1 MTPGRNGARYLGHGL
16 PYTGIEDLKGT
27 LITIEGTDGV
37 GRTTQVALLKEWLE
51 VQGYGVIETGWTR
64 SELMSET
71 IGAAKAGHNLDRLTF
86 SLLYATDFA
95 DRLEK
100 IILPALRSGFVVLA
114 DRYVFTAF
122 ARSIVR
128 GADPD
133 WIRNVFG
140 FALVP
145 DLTLYLK
152 IDADTLVPRILR
164 TRGIDYWEAG
174 MDMHLGT
181 DLYESFRKYQWRL
194 IREYNRMAR
203 DLDFITVDATLGIE
217 EIQARI
223 RRPVQALLDSR
234 RVRALSTSLDRLRPL
249 LFEAEEDDAA
259 GPEAPS
265 ASGALQGPAD
275 LPGSGEAPARAARAP
290 GQD

>member
-1 MTPGRNGARYLGHGL
+1 
-16 PYTGIEDLKGT
+16 
-27 LITIEGTDGV
+27 
-37 GRTTQVALLKEWLE
+37 
-51 VQGYGVIETGWTR
+51 
-64 SELMSET
+64 
-71 IGAAKAGHNLDRLTF
+71 
-86 SLLYATDFA
+86 
-95 DRLEK
+95 
-100 IILPALRSGFVVLA
+100 VLA

-140 FALVP
+140 CALVP

-265 ASGALQGPAD
+265 SAGGLQVPAD
-275 LPGSGEAPARAARAP
+275 LGPGEAPARAARAP

>member
-1 MTPGRNGARYLGHGL
+1 VSPRKTFFGHGL
-16 PYTGIEDLKGT
+16 PYARIDDLKGA
-27 LITIEGTDGV
+27 LITLEGTDGV
-37 GRTTQVALLKEWLE
+37 GRTTQMSSLKQWLE

-71 IGAAKAGHNLDRLTF
+71 IMAAKAGHSLNNLTF

-100 IILPALRSGFVVLA
+100 IVIPALRSGFVVLA

-128 GADPD
+128 GAAPA

-140 FALVP
+140 FAVNP

-152 IDADTLVPRILR
+152 LDVDALLPRLLESRRIDF
-164 TRGIDYWEAG
+164 WEAG

-181 DLYESFRKYQWRL
+181 DVYESCRRYQWRL

-203 DLDFITVDATLGIE
+203 QYGFVSIDASLSPDE
-217 EIQARI
+217 VQARI
-223 RRPVQALLDSR
+223 RRRVQMLLEERRMQTLTENMAALK
-234 RVRALSTSLDRLRPL
+234 PL
-249 LFEAEEDDAA
+249 LFEEVAAETEAA
-259 GPEAPS
+259 QRRERVAR
-265 ASGALQGPAD
+265 L
-275 LPGSGEAPARAARAP
+275 EARARQIEQRLDA
-290 GQD
+290 

>member
-1 MTPGRNGARYLGHGL
+1 MPPRKRFFGHGL
-16 PYTGIEDLKGT
+16 PYTDVRDLTGA

-37 GRTTQVALLKEWLE
+37 GRSTQVASLKHWLE

-71 IGAAKAGHNLDRLTF
+71 ILAAKAGHSLNRLTF
-86 SLLYATDFA
+86 SLMYATDFA

-100 IILPALRSGFVVLA
+100 IVIPALRSGFVVIA

-122 ARSIVR
+122 ARSVVR
-128 GADPD
+128 GADPQ

-145 DLTLYLK
+145 DMTLYLQ
-152 IDADTLVPRILR
+152 IDADALLPRILASR
-164 TRGIDYWEAG
+164 KIDFWEAG

-181 DLYESFRKYQWRL
+181 DLYESAHKYQWRL

-203 DLDFITVDATLGIE
+203 QYGFHSIDATLTPE
-217 EIQARI
+217 EIQVRI
-223 RRPVQALLDSR
+223 RRKVQTFLEER
-234 RVRALSTSLDRLRPL
+234 RLQTLTENLVQLKPL
-249 LFEAEEDDAA
+249 LFEDEPPVSDESRIAGTARPAPAA
-259 GPEAPS
+259 GAEPPAP
-265 ASGALQGPAD
+265 LVDPQRTRTTGPAD
-275 LPGSGEAPARAARAP
+275 S
-290 GQD
+290 

>member
-1 MTPGRNGARYLGHGL
+1 MTPAKAAMRKRFFGQGL
-16 PYTGIEDLKGT
+16 PYTDVAGLEGA

-37 GRTTQVALLKEWLE
+37 GRSTQVASLKHWLE
-51 VQGYGVIETGWTR
+51 VQGYGVIDTGWTR

-71 IGAAKAGHNLDRLTF
+71 ILAAKAGHSLNRLTF
-86 SLLYATDFA
+86 SLMYATDFA

-100 IILPALRSGFVVLA
+100 IVIPALRSGFVVLA

-122 ARSIVR
+122 ARSVVR
-128 GADPD
+128 GADPQ

-145 DLTLYLK
+145 DMTLYLQ
-152 IDADTLVPRILR
+152 IDVDALLPRILASR
-164 TRGIDYWEAG
+164 KIDFWEAG

-181 DLYESFRKYQWRL
+181 DLFESAHKYQWRL

-203 DLDFITVDATLGIE
+203 QYGFHSIDATLTPE

-223 RRPVQALLDSR
+223 RRRVQALLEER
-234 RVRALSTSLDRLRPL
+234 RLQTLTENLDHLRPL
-249 LFEAEEDDAA
+249 LFEDEPA
-259 GPEAPS
+259 GPPRTPAPDRS
-265 ASGALQGPAD
+265 APGAEVPVVDPQRTRSTSPAD
-275 LPGSGEAPARAARAP
+275 S
-290 GQD
+290 

>member
-1 MTPGRNGARYLGHGL
+1 VSPRKTFFGHGL
-16 PYTGIEDLKGT
+16 PYARIDDLKGA
-27 LITIEGTDGV
+27 LITLEGTDGV
-37 GRTTQVALLKEWLE
+37 GRTTQMSSLKQWLE

-71 IGAAKAGHNLDRLTF
+71 IMAAKAGHSLNNLTF

-100 IILPALRSGFVVLA
+100 IVIPALRSGFVVLA

-128 GADPD
+128 GAAPA

-140 FALVP
+140 FAVNP

-152 IDADTLVPRILR
+152 LDVDALLPRLLESRRIDF
-164 TRGIDYWEAG
+164 WEAG

-181 DLYESFRKYQWRL
+181 DVYESCRRYQWRL

-203 DLDFITVDATLGIE
+203 QYGFVSIDASLSPDE
-217 EIQARI
+217 VQARI
-223 RRPVQALLDSR
+223 RRRVQMLLEERRMQTLTENMAALK
-234 RVRALSTSLDRLRPL
+234 PL
-249 LFEAEEDDAA
+249 LFEEVAAETEA
-259 GPEAPS
+259 GQRRERVAR
-265 ASGALQGPAD
+265 L
-275 LPGSGEAPARAARAP
+275 EARARQIEQRLDA
-290 GQD
+290 